1 MRTLTWSL
9 ATLALAH
16 VTAALLAQE
25 NQNPGSPGLA
35 AYIELQGAALGEVS
49 SINAG
54 ITASTTRQC
63 GDSFR
68 KSGQAIP
75 EQTTALTAAAQQAFD
90 SNDYYRAF
98 RLNARAAGWSR
109 GPKCLG
115 LVARFPELRF
125 ALQPAIARNGALY
138 FMAHAAGPLHD
149 FGIYRAELVNGE
161 YAKPQ
166 LLPRSINLPPFLNWT
181 PFIAPD
187 ESYLLFSSNRH
198 SPDTDAG
205 DLYIGRH
212 LVDGNWTDPVSLGE
226 PVNSERQ
233 ERFPMISP
241 DGKYLFFTRPTPG
254 HEQDVNWV
262 SAETVEKLKAKADGR
277 LEPKKASDPHGPATS
292 EVSFAEP
299 KESILVN

>member
-1 MRTLTWSL
+1 L

-54 ITASTTRQC
+54 ITASTTRQY

-115 LVARFPELRF
+115 LVARFPELGF

-138 FMAHAAGPLHD
+138 FGGAVGLAAPRRTATVRLFKNGASPEVGLLVRFRRLPIRVLICRPL
-149 FGIYRAELVNGE
+149 AP
-161 YAKPQ
+161 KPV
-166 LLPRSINLPPFLNWT
+166 RK
-181 PFIAPD
+181 
-187 ESYLLFSSNRH
+187 
-198 SPDTDAG
+198 G
-205 DLYIGRH
+205 
-212 LVDGNWTDPVSLGE
+212 
-226 PVNSERQ
+226 
-233 ERFPMISP
+233 
-241 DGKYLFFTRPTPG
+241 
-254 HEQDVNWV
+254 
-262 SAETVEKLKAKADGR
+262 
-277 LEPKKASDPHGPATS
+277 
-292 EVSFAEP
+292 
-299 KESILVN
+299 